1 MKRVAFKMQLLSGYE
16 EEYQKRHD
24 AIWPELVELLH
35 QSGISDYHIFLDPQ
49 TNTLFATYLL
59 SEDHQK
65 DRLPGEEVM
74 KKWWAYMKD
83 IMETHEDNSPV
94 SKPLT
99 DVFYMK

>member
-16 EEYQKRHD
+16 KEYQKRHD

-35 QSGISDYHIFLDPQ
+35 QSGISDYHIFLD
-49 TNTLFATYLL
+49 TESHTLFATYVLA
-59 SEDHQK
+59 ENARRDH
-65 DRLPGEEVM
+65 LPQETVM

-94 SKPLT
+94 STPLAE
-99 DVFYMK
+99 VFHMK

>member
-1 MKRVAFKMQLLSGYE
+1 MKRVAFKMQLLPGYE

-35 QSGISDYHIFLDPQ
+35 QNGISDYYIFLDPE
-49 TNTLFATYLL
+49 THILFATYML

-65 DRLPGEEVM
+65 DRLPQEAVM

-94 SKPLT
+94 SKALT